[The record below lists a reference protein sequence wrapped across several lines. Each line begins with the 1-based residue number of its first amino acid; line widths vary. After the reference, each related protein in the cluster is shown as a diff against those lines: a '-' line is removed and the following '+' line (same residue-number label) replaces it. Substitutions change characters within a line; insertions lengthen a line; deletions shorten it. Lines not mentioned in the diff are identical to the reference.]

1 MHSKE
6 GIAMRTL
13 LTLGAIVTAMLVPWS
28 SLAPTWLPDAAGSPV
43 SPSPTQKYTGPA
55 ARLNPALGIM
65 PLGRDESRAEPGDS
79 GPVGEFADSRRVV
92 CENGVCR
99 VVDEPVSESTA
110 ARSESN
116 TVRHEQRL
124 QSLGATQ
131 LRLESAADGDDSR
144 AACLVPVIAGSK
156 VLRRFEASGPTDSDA
171 VTRLVEQI
179 EAWLQDR
186 Q

>member
-1 MHSKE
+1 
-6 GIAMRTL
+6 MRTL
-13 LTLGAIVTAMLVPWS
+13 FTLGAIVTAMLVPWS

-43 SPSPTQKYTGPA
+43 STNPTKRYTGPA

-65 PLGRDESRAEPGDS
+65 PLSREEYASAEPDESGAAYE
-79 GPVGEFADSRRVV
+79 VADGRRVI

-99 VVDEPVSESTA
+99 VVDEPSVESTESA
-110 ARSESN
+110 AFGDTN
-116 TVRHEQRL
+116 VVAHEERL

-131 LRLESAADGDDSR
+131 LRLDSGTDGDDSR
-144 AACLVPVIAGSK
+144 VACFVPVIAGSK
-156 VLRRFEASGPTDSDA
+156 VLRRFEASGATDSEA
-171 VTRLVEQI
+171 LTRLAEQI